1 MPLVGIL
8 HLKEVILNQMAANIE
23 FCWCCDDAEAEQT
36 AQFFVANVSTDYIS
50 HTDIQ
55 WGRAIAPDCW
65 STLLHEKIA
74 GLAKEAADHRR
85 TVNTASGIWLATAIQ
100 SSVLLGMAFVSF
112 RQGEASKF
120 VILEDLIIKSNMRHQ
135 GLGSSLLNWIS
146 EECRAL
152 GFDKV
157 FLESN
162 IHNIRA
168 HEFFHREGFKTLS
181 VVMCRSL

>member
-1 MPLVGIL
+1 ML
-8 HLKEVILNQMAANIE
+8 HLKEVILNQMVANIE
-23 FCWCCDDAEAEQT
+23 FRWCCVDAEAEQT

-85 TVNTASGIWLATAIQ
+85 TANTASGIWLATATQ
-100 SSVLLGMAFVSF
+100 SSVLLGLAFVSF
-112 RQGEASKF
+112 RQSEASNF
-120 VILEDLIIKSNMRHQ
+120 VILEDLIIKNNMRHQ
-135 GLGSSLLNWIS
+135 GLGASLLNWIS

-162 IHNIRA
+162 IDNTRA
-168 HEFFHREGFKTLS
+168 HEFFRQKGFNTLS
-181 VVMCRSL
+181 VVMCRNL